1 MEPRV
6 AAFLSK
12 ETMFNAEKSETF
24 SQNVKKEMTEMIKAD
39 VRRLESCQNHC
50 MTL

>member
-6 AAFLSK
+6 ATFLSK
-12 ETMFNAEKSETF
+12 EIMFNVTKSKTF

-39 VRRLESCQNHC
+39 VRRLEGFQNHC